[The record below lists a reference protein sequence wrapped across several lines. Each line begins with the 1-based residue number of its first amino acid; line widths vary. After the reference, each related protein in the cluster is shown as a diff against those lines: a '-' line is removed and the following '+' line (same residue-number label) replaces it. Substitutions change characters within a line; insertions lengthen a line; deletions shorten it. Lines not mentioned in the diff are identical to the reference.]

1 MTDKIKADL
10 VKLVKK
16 HNLKGASFCA
26 IKSDPDEF
34 YGLTLIEESEKF
46 DIRDLM
52 EAVIAVGRLWQHS
65 RSLVRQILGDFE
77 KKWEKGE

>member
-1 MTDKIKADL
+1 MKDEIKLDL
-10 VKLVKK
+10 IKLIKK
-16 HNLKGASFCA
+16 HKLKAGSFCA
-26 IKSDPDEF
+26 IKPNNEF
-34 YGLTLIEESEKF
+34 YGLTLIEEGEKF